1 MQKKDCEVYIPCGIV
16 LLQEEQKKLNAFSGS
31 FRASEF
37 VQTTYNKN
45 REPEIVHDE
54 CRR

>member
-1 MQKKDCEVYIPCGIV
+1 MQEKDCEVYIPCWIV
-16 LLQEEQKKLNAFSGS
+16 LLQEGQKKLNAF
-31 FRASEF
+31 SEF